1 MTADTFPFIF
11 LRESNL
17 IRREFNGFNFDRR
30 AYLEIQLTKATL
42 LHIALLRNEATT
54 ASRLIFPVSDLKS
67 EDKDRRLLIEVWDWD
82 RTSRNDFM
90 GSLSFGISELIK
102 APASGWFK
110 LLTQEEGEF
119 YNVPVPEEG
128 VDLAELKTKMRVH
141 TVL

>member
-1 MTADTFPFIF
+1 
-11 LRESNL
+11 LCSE
-17 IRREFNGFNFDRR
+17 
-30 AYLEIQLTKATL
+30 
-42 LHIALLRNEATT
+42 
-54 ASRLIFPVSDLKS
+54 LKP

-102 APASGWFK
+102 MPVEGWFK

-128 VDLAELKTKMRVH
+128 ADLAALKFQMRVRKIILNH
-141 TVL
+141 TKYLFLFILHNLILSANVRLRVVYLYLNVCGSIFRTYSCKI

>member
-1 MTADTFPFIF
+1 MCS
-11 LRESNL
+11 E
-17 IRREFNGFNFDRR
+17 
-30 AYLEIQLTKATL
+30 
-42 LHIALLRNEATT
+42 
-54 ASRLIFPVSDLKS
+54 LKP

-102 APASGWFK
+102 MPVEGWFK

-128 VDLAELKTKMRVH
+128 ADLAALKYQMRVRKIILSNTKYLFLFILRH
-141 TVL
+141 LILSARVRLRVVYLYLNVCGSIL